1 VKLDVK
7 VIPKASRNAVKEE
20 AGRLKVYVTAPPE
33 KGKANAA
40 VLELLSRYFGVK
52 KQKVILL
59 KGATSPH
66 KTIEI
71 LL

>member
-1 VKLDVK
+1 MKLDVK
-7 VIPKASRNAVKEE
+7 VVPKASRNAVKEE
-20 AGRLKVYVTAPPE
+20 GGRFKVYVTAPPE

-52 KQKVILL
+52 KQKVVLL
-59 KGATSPH
+59 KGETSPF

-71 LL
+71 LV